1 MSDSSSH
8 LSDSSSS
15 TNQQKPK
22 KFEKVKLDEAQM
34 AHAPVHIVE
43 EIPWV
48 VDGDNIYKIKCSK
61 NEWLEKYKDGRSF
74 FIKESSR
81 SDLKGKRK
89 IGKCLGSMVCK
100 RGDCPKLTT
109 EDIVNTIDFCR
120 IDKDS
125 YVCGCCGYPVDRD
138 YCGCVKAV
146 EYNRSSQML
155 TYFHQGEHICGL
167 KPNLKECRKALKNL
181 PFPITAYTKP
191 AKYVE
196 DVMYHYFDQEDY
208 DGGFD
213 VSKSLSQADVILEI
227 KKLRKNP
234 DRAIHR
240 SDQLESFA
248 HINRIQES
256 LLKSNKDRYL
266 VYKWECT
273 LMGGKASYVFKTT
286 TVSMKIAGMMAGKIK
301 VGGDYSSLAREPA
314 FFDGMHKR
322 VKFYVTLTSWVFHPP
337 ICSMLMLAVMDTP
350 REHSDDIEIFF
361 DTFNKA
367 VAEYLKEPEYIWDPY
382 LIMMDHKGA
391 NFEALECVNGEDF
404 WKYKTVTCQWHFLH
418 CAEKYITKCSESE
431 RVSFH
436 TWCKGLCLSHT

>member
-1 MSDSSSH
+1 MGSRWQQHLQNKMS
-8 LSDSSSS
+8 
-15 TNQQKPK
+15 
-22 KFEKVKLDEAQM
+22 E
-34 AHAPVHIVE
+34 
-43 EIPWV
+43 
-48 VDGDNIYKIKCSK
+48 
-61 NEWLEKYKDGRSF
+61 NEWLDKYKDGRSF

-81 SDLKGKRK
+81 SDLKGKWK

-109 EDIVNTIDFCR
+109 EEIVNTIDFCR

-125 YVCGCCGYPVDRD
+125 YVCGCCGYPIDCD

-146 EYNRSSQML
+146 EYDRSSQML
-155 TYFHQGEHICGL
+155 TYFHQGEHICGV
-167 KPNLKECRKALKNL
+167 KPNLKERRKALKNL

-213 VSKSLSQADVILEI
+213 VSKSLSQVDVISEI

-234 DRAIHR
+234 DCAIHR

-286 TVSMKIAGMMAGKIK
+286 AVSMKIAGMMAGKIK

-322 VKFYVTLTSWVFHPP
+322 VQFYVTLTSWVFHPAMH
-337 ICSMLMLAVMDTP
+337 SMLMLAVMDTL
-350 REHSDDIEIFF
+350 RSTRTTLKYFLTHSIR
-361 DTFNKA
+361 
-367 VAEYLKEPEYIWDPY
+367 
-382 LIMMDHKGA
+382 
-391 NFEALECVNGEDF
+391 
-404 WKYKTVTCQWHFLH
+404 Q
-418 CAEKYITKCSESE
+418 
-431 RVSFH
+431 
-436 TWCKGLCLSHT
+436 